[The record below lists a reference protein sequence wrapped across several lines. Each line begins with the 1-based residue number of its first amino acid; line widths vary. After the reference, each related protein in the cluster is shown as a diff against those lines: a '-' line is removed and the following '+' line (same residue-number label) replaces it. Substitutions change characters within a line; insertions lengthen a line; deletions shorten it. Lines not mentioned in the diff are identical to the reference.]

1 MSSAVFEPSTPASE
15 WPQTNALDRAATGIG
30 TNDDNRR
37 KLITV
42 AFCMSCSNDMS
53 LFCCLGALFE
63 DTEDHNSKLQQ
74 KAVVCVSNHYG
85 NFYSTASREHAHR
98 DTKENYLQV
107 KVQGQ
112 HVVHGGSGETVA
124 VCDV

>member
-1 MSSAVFEPSTPASE
+1 
-15 WPQTNALDRAATGIG
+15 
-30 TNDDNRR
+30 
-37 KLITV
+37 
-42 AFCMSCSNDMS
+42 MS
-53 LFCCLGALFE
+53 LLRCLGALFE

-85 NFYSTASREHAHR
+85 NFYSAASREHAHR

-112 HVVHGGSGETVA
+112 RVVHGGSGETVA

>member
-1 MSSAVFEPSTPASE
+1 MPSAVFEAAGPASE
-15 WPQTNALDRAATGIG
+15 QPQTPVLDHAATGIG
-30 TNDDNRR
+30 TNDDNRC
-37 KLITV
+37 KLITI
-42 AFCMSCSNDMS
+42 AFCTSRSNDIS
-53 LFCCLGALFE
+53 LFRCLGALFE
-63 DTEDHNSKLQQ
+63 DTEDHNSKLKQ

-112 HVVHGGSGETVA
+112 HLVHGGSGETVA
-124 VCDV
+124 VYHV